1 MSPATRRFVRHYVD
15 AEMSAA
21 MFLPAF
27 AVIGLLWAGLLTD
40 LGVLMLVEHVAM
52 LLAMAGAMLLR
63 PDEYTHH
70 HTRVEPAIAE
80 QVTA

>member
-1 MSPATRRFVRHYVD
+1 
-15 AEMSAA
+15 
-21 MFLPAF
+21 
-27 AVIGLLWAGLLTD
+27 
-40 LGVLMLVEHVAM
+40 VLMLIEHVAM
-52 LLAMAGAMLLR
+52 PLAMAGAMLR